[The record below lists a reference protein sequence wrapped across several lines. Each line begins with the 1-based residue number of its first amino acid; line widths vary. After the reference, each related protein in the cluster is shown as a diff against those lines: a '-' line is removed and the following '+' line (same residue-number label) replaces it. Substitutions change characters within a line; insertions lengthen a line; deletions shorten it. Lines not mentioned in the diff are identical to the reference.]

1 MCFQEEA
8 LEIRTAVFHNKENEM
23 AIDRNGDIRSFFPWT
38 ACKGL
43 YEFTSESLQK
53 REVRCGFTNT
63 H

>member
-8 LEIRTAVFHNKENEM
+8 LEIWMAAFHNKENEM

-38 ACKGL
+38 ACERL
-43 YEFTSESLQK
+43 FEFTSESVHE
-53 REVRCGFTNT
+53 RVAGCGFTNT